1 MKTPTM
7 QLTKV
12 KSNGLRKSNGL
23 SNTNGSAKTFPLKV
37 APTADEPN
45 KLALSRRLK
54 DVGFRAANF
63 LVDAGLGKQIIEYPK
78 ASTIFSQ
85 GDSADSVFYIQ
96 KGKVKIGVVS
106 AEGKEATV
114 AVLTLG

>member
-1 MKTPTM
+1 MKSPTA
-7 QLTKV
+7 QLTKL
-12 KSNGLRKSNGL
+12 KSNGLRKSNGP
-23 SNTNGSAKTFPLKV
+23 SNTNGIAKALPLKV
-37 APTADEPN
+37 AMTTDNPN

-63 LVDAGLGKQIIEYPK
+63 LVDVGLGKQIIEYSK

-106 AEGKEATV
+106 AEGKE
-114 AVLTLG
+114 